1 MLSPMGVAGV
11 PPTSDGRGWIKW
23 VVVAAAAPL
32 VVLLAICNL
41 VMLASNV
48 PHPVALVLSMLAAV
62 VPAVVYVIIV
72 LQLDRYETEPAP
84 VLAAAFLWG
93 ALVATIVS
101 YLLNTGVGRLIAR
114 YTEGEI
120 ARLITAGLVAPIVE
134 ESAKGIALL
143 LLVLV
148 LRREFDNAL
157 DGVVYGG
164 LIGLGFAMT
173 ENVLYFGRFYSQEGI
188 IGLASLFYMRAIL
201 GGFGHAI
208 YTATTGAGVGFAAG
222 SSNLVI
228 KLTAP
233 FVGYL
238 LAIAQHS
245 AWNALAASF
254 ILPMLSGALANNV
267 LLGLFVVSPIVSFI
281 FIAPGLLT
289 LLTIAALAGRR
300 EARAIRD
307 FLGPEVQAGF
317 LTPDEYRVLCSSW
330 RRLMEEWRAL
340 FLRGPGAWL
349 AARQMHDLAT
359 ELAFRRWHLS
369 RGETLKGE
377 QKRYSDDE
385 YRRRILAARARLA
398 PPVAVRGTA

>member
-1 MLSPMGVAGV
+1 MI
-11 PPTSDGRGWIKW
+11 T
-23 VVVAAAAPL
+23 
-32 VVLLAICNL
+32 
-41 VMLASNV
+41 SNV
-48 PHPVALVLSMLAAV
+48 SQPIALALSIFAAV

-93 ALVATIVS
+93 ALVATLVS
-101 YLLNTGVGRLIAR
+101 YLLNTGAGAFIAR
-114 YTEGEI
+114 YTNSEI
-120 ARLITAGLVAPIVE
+120 AARITAGFVAPIVE

-148 LRREFDNAL
+148 LRREFDNVL

-173 ENVLYFGRFYSQEGI
+173 ENVLYFGRFYTQEGV
-188 IGLASLFYMRAIL
+188 IGLASLFYLRAVL
-201 GGFGHAI
+201 GGFGHAV
-208 YTATTGAGVGFAAG
+208 YTATTGAGVGLAAG
-222 SSNLVI
+222 SSNLLV
-228 KLTAP
+228 KLAAP
-233 FVGYL
+233 VAGYV
-238 LAIAQHS
+238 LAVVQHA
-245 AWNALAASF
+245 AWNALAASVV
-254 ILPMLSGALANNV
+254 LPMLLGALADNI

-281 FIAPGLLT
+281 FISPGLLT
-289 LLTIAALAGRR
+289 LLVIAALAGRR

-307 FLGPEVQAGF
+307 FLGPEVQSGL
-317 LTPDEYRVLCSSW
+317 LTPSEYRILCSSW

-340 FLRGPGAWL
+340 VLRGPGAWL
-349 AARQMHDLAT
+349 ATRQLHDLAT

-377 QKRYSDDE
+377 QKAFSDEE

-398 PPVAVRGTA
+398 NPAAFDGAV